1 MSSRAL
7 LLAGV
12 LTAMTGGTAADAS
25 AQSNPVAVIETSLG
39 SMTVELFRDQAPITV
54 ENFLTYAND
63 GFFAGTIFH
72 RVIQD
77 FMIQGGGFTPDMSE
91 KATRDAIKNEATNGL
106 QNERGTIAMA
116 RTPVVDSATA
126 QFFINTVDNGSLDHR
141 STDPPGYGYAVFGRV
156 TDGLD
161 VLDAIAAVSV
171 TNQGPHQN
179 VPVDP
184 VIINSVNVQ

>member
-7 LLAGV
+7 LVAGV
-12 LTAMTGGTAADAS
+12 LTAMTGGAAADAS

-77 FMIQGGGFTPDMSE
+77 FMIQGGGFTPDMGE
-91 KATRDAIKNEATNGL
+91 KATRAAIKNEATNGL
-106 QNERGTIAMA
+106 RNERGTLAMA
-116 RTPVVDSATA
+116 RKPAVDSATA
-126 QFFINTVDNGSLDHR
+126 HFFINTVDNGSLDHR
-141 STDPPGYGYAVFGRV
+141 STDPRGYGYAVFGRV

-179 VPVDP
+179 VPVDA
-184 VIINSVNVQ
+184 VIINSVTEQ